1 VRLPPADSLSGG
13 FLSLKNTMS
22 DKIKLIVAFLLVAS
36 GVTGY
41 YLLAEHA
48 AALRV
53 ISVLVGVLAGAV
65 VASFSAVGG
74 KFVAFSRESWA
85 ETKRVVW
92 PTRKETI
99 QTTGV
104 VFLLVVVLAIFLWIV
119 DASLM
124 SLVKLL
130 MGQGD

>member
-1 VRLPPADSLSGG
+1 VRLPTGGIPPGG

-22 DKIKLIVAFLLVAS
+22 DKIKLIVAFLLVAA
-36 GVTGY
+36 GLAGF
-41 YLLAEHA
+41 YLLGEHA

-53 ISVLVGVLAGAV
+53 IAVLAGVISGAV
-65 VASFSAVGG
+65 VASFTGLG
-74 KFVAFSRESWA
+74 DTFIAFSRESWV

-92 PTRKETI
+92 PTRKETL

-104 VFLLVVVLAIFLWIV
+104 VFLFVVVLAVFLWIV